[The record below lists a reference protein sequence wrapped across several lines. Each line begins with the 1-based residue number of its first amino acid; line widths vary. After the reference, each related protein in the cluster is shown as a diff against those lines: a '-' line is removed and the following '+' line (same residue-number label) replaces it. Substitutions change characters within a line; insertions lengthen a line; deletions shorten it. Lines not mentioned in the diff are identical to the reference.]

1 MGLFNLFKKRDSKAQ
16 KTINEE
22 KKEPTI
28 YNITK
33 LKDSQKISLFIFGKE
48 RELDVF
54 SSGDSSFDESGNYKT
69 EVEFNKE
76 ELELLNW
83 LLNNIKLEDYA
94 QEITNYCNYIYSL
107 SSDIKINKE
116 DISKEV
122 TITSIAI
129 SVREN
134 FKAYDGSEYPE
145 ISFYGECQ
153 CDEDHGICIGFRD
166 KKLIGIHNQDWV
178 L

>member
-1 MGLFNLFKKRDSKAQ
+1 MGLFKKKNKSQENISDNK
-16 KTINEE
+16 NET
-22 KKEPTI
+22 KI
-28 YNITK
+28 YNITS
-33 LKDSQKISLFIFGKE
+33 LKDSETISLNIFGKE
-48 RELDVF
+48 RQLTVF
-54 SSGDSSFDESGNYKT
+54 SCGDSRFDENGNYKT

-107 SSDIKINKE
+107 FSDTKINKE

-145 ISFYGECQ
+145 ISFYGDCQ
-153 CDEDHGICIGFRD
+153 CDEEHGICIGFRD
-166 KKLIGIHNQDWV
+166 KKLIGIYSQDWV